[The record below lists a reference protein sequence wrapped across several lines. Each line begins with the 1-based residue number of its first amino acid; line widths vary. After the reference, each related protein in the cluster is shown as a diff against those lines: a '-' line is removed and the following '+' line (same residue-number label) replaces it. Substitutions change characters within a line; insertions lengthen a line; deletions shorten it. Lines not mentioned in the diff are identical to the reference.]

1 MGARPASV
9 GMAKM
14 EASHG
19 LGTAAQ
25 VQWRLVQ
32 EVAFKKDVVY
42 MYYRDLVK

>member
-14 EASHG
+14 EVSYG

-25 VQWRLVQ
+25 VQWRLVHRA
-32 EVAFKKDVVY
+32 V
-42 MYYRDLVK
+42 LV